1 MHHYKLLLLPL
12 LAGTLSFSAE
22 AADCRPDNTNTTITA
37 KSKKFYC
44 TESLDSSGCNAGR
57 TSVSLTIDSSCKA
70 EATIDVI
77 CTALFD
83 MKTRKFAEGTQRTVS
98 ATERYTLKNGH
109 AEEKLYM
116 TLNSLVDPIFKINV
130 AEVSCEIVETAMP
143 AMNPHPALKPEPM
156 PAAMPKP
163 APAPAPAPSAA
174 PEPQT
179 KEIVITPAPKPDTAA
194 EDAREREK
202 KLLELEIIKE
212 QNRARELD
220 IKAMELKIKLKEMER

>member
-163 APAPAPAPSAA
+163 APAPAPSAA

-220 IKAMELKIKLKEMER
+220 IKAMELKIRLKEMER

>member
-163 APAPAPAPSAA
+163 APAPAPSAA